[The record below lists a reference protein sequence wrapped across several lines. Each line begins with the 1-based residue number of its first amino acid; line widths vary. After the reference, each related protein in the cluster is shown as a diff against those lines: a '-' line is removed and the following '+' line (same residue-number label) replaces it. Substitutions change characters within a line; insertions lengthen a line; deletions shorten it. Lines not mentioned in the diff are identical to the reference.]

1 MRFVLKKTRVLRSKK
16 ILFKQQVPFPHPPP
30 VVVVELVAVIVLV
43 DEVVVV
49 SVHVDEV
56 PPLRL

>member
-1 MRFVLKKTRVLRSKK
+1 M

-56 PPLRL
+56 PPLRLDRGKCTEKFAKVF